1 MSREQLFILP
11 EAGLAQAPWFLAA
24 LAQAAPRGAAVLCP
38 EAEAGELQRRFPGLR
53 VRGFGSGALTP
64 ARPDLRALARGLG
77 ADGLL
82 AERAVLVR
90 DGTRPHGWDAY
101 RTALRLLGLPG
112 FLELDRERREEQA
125 FPPLPGM
132 NRPGTLLLKA
142 CGGIGNVVQT
152 TCILSAAQADGWEA
166 VFCPVSDSGQSLAPL
181 FRDPERPG
189 LRVIGPGDLPEVRAG
204 LSLNIECRA
213 HIAAGDFFH
222 SPFREPLE
230 QNEARAYARF
240 AANVTGWDVDPA
252 ATFVG
257 RGAGVPAGLL
267 GRQVLVPGSKPG
279 WDSKRWPHMQR
290 LAEMLDRPVVLCRE
304 ADLEAYATL
313 PFLSPIRS
321 APAELVTG
329 LDLAQ
334 AAAVLRGARAVVA
347 NDCGLAHVAAAAGVP
362 TLVLFG
368 PSSLDKNLHP
378 RSNVTALCR
387 DLPCRPCQ
395 GRDRGPGR
403 LSGKGYGCDLAF
415 SCLAGIPAED
425 VARRLADF
433 AA

>member
-11 EAGLAQAPWFLAA
+11 EAGLAQAPWFLEA
-24 LAQAAPRGAAVLCP
+24 LAEAAPRGAVVLCP
-38 EAEAGELQRRFPGLR
+38 EPEAGELQGRFPGVR
-53 VRGFGSGALTP
+53 VQGSGSGALTP

-112 FLELDRERREEQA
+112 FLELDRERREEQG
-125 FPPLPGM
+125 FPPPPDM
-132 NRPGTLLLKA
+132 SRPGTLLLKA

-152 TCILSAAQADGWEA
+152 TGVLSAALARGWKA
-166 VFCPVSDSGQSLAPL
+166 VFCPMSDSGQSLAPL
-181 FRDPERPG
+181 FQDPDRPG

-213 HIAAGDFFH
+213 HIAAQDFFH
-222 SPFREPLE
+222 SPYREPME
-230 QNEARAYARF
+230 RNEARAYARF

-257 RGAGVPAGLL
+257 PGTGVPAGLS
-267 GRQVLVPGSKPG
+267 GRVVLIPGSKPN

-313 PFLSPIRS
+313 PFLAPIRGDR
-321 APAELVTG
+321 AELVTG

-334 AAAVLRGARAVVA
+334 AAAVLRQARAVVA
-347 NDCGLAHVAAAAGVP
+347 NDCGLAHVAAAAGAP

-378 RSNVTALCR
+378 RSNVTALR
-387 DLPCRPCQ
+387 LDLPCRPCQ
-395 GRDRGPGR
+395 GRDQGPGR
-403 LSGKGYGCDLAF
+403 LSGKGYRCDLGYP
-415 SCLAGIPAED
+415 CLAGITAED
-425 VARRLADF
+425 VAQRLAELMR
-433 AA
+433 